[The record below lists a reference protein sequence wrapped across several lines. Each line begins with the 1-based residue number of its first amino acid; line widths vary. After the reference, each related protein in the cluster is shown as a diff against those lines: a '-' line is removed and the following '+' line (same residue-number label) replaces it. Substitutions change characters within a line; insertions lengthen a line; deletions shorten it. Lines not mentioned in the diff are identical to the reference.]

1 MSDKTD
7 TIKPSEGMDRS
18 VYGKFIAWAK
28 GDKAQTVAALLLI
41 LGSLIYQVWQDPEQ
55 LEFVKIIAILFIG
68 TAIVEE
74 FFELKGKNVDLE
86 KDKVSLEKE
95 KVNLE
100 RDKEKDKINL
110 ERDKLTLSTTVMKT
124 EKGLQARFIKN
135 KHSFHYE
142 VIGLFLNKIADYL
155 DGEEL
160 NSSVIKSY
168 KEMIGSI
175 LDKSK
180 KYAGMITNE
189 YKEFLD
195 KMLDEREQNDVPISE
210 FSKMMITDK
219 LTQSLESNYKDNVNE
234 NKEAIEDFNKDH
246 TEEN

>member
-1 MSDKTD
+1 MSEKVD

-28 GDKAQTVAALLLI
+28 GDRAQTVAALLLI

-55 LEFVKIIAILFIG
+55 LEFVKIIAILFIT

-86 KDKVSLEKE
+86 KDKVSLE
-95 KVNLE
+95 
-100 RDKEKDKINL
+100 
-110 ERDKLTLSTTVMKT
+110 RDKLTLSSTVIKI
-124 EKGLQARFIKN
+124 EKALQARFIKN

-142 VIGLFLNKIADYL
+142 VVGMFLNKIEDYL
-155 DGEEL
+155 DEDNL
-160 NSSVIKSY
+160 NSSVVKSY
-168 KEMIGSI
+168 REMIGNI
-175 LDKSK
+175 LSKSK

-219 LTQSLESNYKDNVNE
+219 LKQPKNSEFTDNIEE
-234 NKEAIEDFNKDH
+234 NKEAISDFNNDH
-246 TEEN
+246 TKEE